1 MPGAYGGYVDGL
13 RLYIEATRTSQ
24 RADREDWRIALYVEK
39 RSTTWDH
46 YGATWSIAATS
57 EETHSG
63 SYTLSTGSTFVK
75 IGEFSTYWTRYYGQ
89 SRTITVT
96 GSSTSV
102 AGKMPPSVSLQFT
115 IAARAYSVP
124 ATPVGVG
131 ASRVDDSQIRVA
143 FTTVSSAAAPVKN
156 ASVYRSV
163 DGAAFSYI
171 GWVDGYG
178 EKTYIDSGVSAGHY
192 YRYRVFANSAQE
204 GLQSSPG
211 ESGSVYTTPLAPGS
225 VTAAKDSSNN
235 VQLSWVNRAVGEY
248 QTRIYEGAVLVA
260 TLGAGAASFTVPS
273 PDPLA
278 AHTYTLKA
286 VTPDGLESVGAVS
299 PVVRLAAAPFAPTNL
314 APNGAYAATGS
325 PVVLSW
331 QHNPADLSA
340 QSKAEIQYATNP
352 TSPSWSTLATVRGD
366 AATYSWAAA
375 VSPVV
380 RVWRVRTW
388 GQDAS
393 KPSPWSSAARVDVV
407 APPTVAITSPAS
419 GAVIDKDTVM
429 VSFST
434 SSVAGGA
441 RFEASISPA
450 PSTGSSTVT
459 GGFTNRQ
466 GSVVFSGL
474 ENGTTYTVS
483 VRAGDY
489 VWSAP
494 VARSFT
500 VTYAAP
506 PTFSVLA
513 AWDASTASVL
523 LGAVELPADYTLI
536 DRVDYQ
542 RRVDGGQWEAI
553 VKGVAVT
560 DMVVD
565 SIPPLDGV
573 IEYRAVTYSNLGV
586 PAFGQPSTI
595 VDAFEAPKPQAGV
608 WINWGAGF
616 TQAAGLFYNI
626 SYDLKPVKEYVKDY
640 WFAGRAK
647 PTVLMGVQVR
657 RTVAVSAYLGT
668 PGMKIAGGKH
678 NPGLGTLELVGKLRE
693 LAASRSLVTVRSPRQ
708 PTITGYLD
716 GFSLPRSEKN
726 EYRVSFTVTESD

>member
-46 YGATWSIAATS
+46 YGATWSIAVTS
-57 EETHSG
+57 AHTRSG
-63 SYTLSTGSTFVK
+63 SYILDKGSTWVK
-75 IGEFSTYWTRYYGQ
+75 IGEFTTYWTRNYGQ
-89 SRTITVT
+89 NRTITAT
-96 GSSTSV
+96 GSSTSISNRV
-102 AGKMPPSVSLQFT
+102 PPSASVSWT
-115 IAARAYSVP
+115 VAARPYEKP
-124 ATPVGVG
+124 AAPTGVS
-131 ASRVDDSQIRVA
+131 ASRVNDSQIKVE
-143 FTTVSSAAAPVKN
+143 FTTAATTAAPVAKAIIERAVN
-156 ASVYRSV
+156 GGSWTKITEVTGS
-163 DGAAFSYI
+163 GAKS
-171 GWVDGYG
+171 W
-178 EKTYIDSGVSAGHY
+178 IDTGVSAGKY
-192 YRYRVFANSAQE
+192 YRYRVAANGA
-204 GLQSSPG
+204 GG
-211 ESGSVYTTPLAPGS
+211 TSGTVATSLVYLTPLAPSS
-225 VTAAKDSSNN
+225 VTASKDASNN
-235 VQLSWVNRAVGEY
+235 IVLRWVNRAVGEY

-726 EYRVSFTVTESD
+726 EYQVSFTVTESD